1 MLYILKNHPFR
12 DSANIEKKYGA
23 RNLELLKNISIFAAI
38 IFSALYLANFGK
50 AWLGLGL
57 ITLGA
62 GTFADLLRRFAVYFH
77 DKNIAFLPEDAKD
90 LPRLDLKNTW
100 PNFIDFASYVFLY
113 GITDPKNKQEVVQ
126 AMMDSGF
133 GNFFLVRTG
142 LNKEEFLKKCS
153 ALSGELDLDRLAA
166 EAANS
171 ALRRGHRLM
180 EPSDFLAAFSVC
192 DKTFAGIL
200 LSWSLAEK
208 DLDFIYHWF
217 DTSKEHRPKTF
228 LEALADSPGIGKT
241 LAYGYTPLLDTH
253 SRSINITRGDAEALH
268 VVAHKKEISELGEA
282 LAKAELSNVLLVGE
296 EGIGKMTIVKGF
308 VWRVSHGKSLP
319 MLNYRRVLRLQ
330 MESIMSE
337 KSKTG
342 SASAALSKIF
352 KEAER
357 AGNVI
362 LVIEDIE
369 LYLESGT
376 ETTISEALLP
386 FLRSPLIKIIG
397 LTTPSG
403 YSKSIGDK
411 SQLKLLFNEVRVEE
425 PGEETVIEILEDI
438 SLAEEKKTGARI
450 LYSTVKKIYELA
462 LHYISTG
469 PFPEKAVNLL
479 HQTLV
484 FASESR
490 AKFVTPDMA
499 EHILERKFGVELGEA
514 GEAEKNILVNLESL
528 LHVSV
533 INQEA
538 GIKAIADGLRR
549 KRAGISAQSRPA
561 GTFLFLGPTGVGKT
575 ETAKALAKVYFG
587 SADRVIRLDMSE
599 YQNSSDM
606 ARLIGSLET
615 NQPGYLSEKIRAQ
628 PFSLILLDE
637 IEKAH
642 PNILNL
648 FLQILDEGA
657 AKDAHSNRMDFTSS
671 FIISTSNAGS
681 EFIRESIKAGL
692 SYEELQK
699 KLLDVVLERGIFR
712 PEFVNRFDGVIV
724 YTSLTHE
731 HVRAVAMLM
740 LKDLS
745 KRIEDDGYQ
754 FSWTDGALD
763 TLADAGY
770 SEAFG
775 AREMRRVIQEKVE
788 SKLAK
793 DILSGK
799 YQKGGTIALD
809 AKDIA

>member
-12 DSANIEKKYGA
+12 DSADIEKRYGT
-23 RNLELLKNISIFAAI
+23 RNLELIKNISIFAAV
-38 IFSALYLANFGK
+38 IFPLFYLANLGK

-57 ITLGA
+57 IALGI
-62 GTFADLLRRFAVYFH
+62 GTFAALLRRFAVYFQ
-77 DKNIAFLPEDAKD
+77 DKNIEFLPEDAKE
-90 LPRLDLKNTW
+90 LSRLDFKNTW
-100 PNFIDFASYVFLY
+100 PNFIDFSSYVFLY
-113 GITDPKNKQEVVQ
+113 GITDPKNKQEVVG
-126 AMMDSGF
+126 AMMESEF
-133 GNFFLVRTG
+133 GNFFLMRTDI
-142 LNKEEFLKKCS
+142 NKEEFLKKCS
-153 ALSGELDLDRLAA
+153 ALLGELDLGQLAA

-217 DTSKEHRPKTF
+217 DTAREHRPKTF

-253 SRSINITRGDAEALH
+253 SRSINITSGDAEALH
-268 VVAHKKEISELGEA
+268 IVAHKKEISELGEA

-319 MLNYRRVLRLQ
+319 ALNYRRVLRLQ
-330 MESIMSE
+330 IESIMSE

-397 LTTPSG
+397 LTTPKG

-411 SQLKLLFNEVRVEE
+411 SQLKLLFNEVRIEE
-425 PGEETVIEILEDI
+425 PGEETVIEILENI

-462 LHYISTG
+462 LHYISG
-469 PFPEKAVNLL
+469 VPFPEKAVNLL

-490 AKFVTPDMA
+490 ARFVTPDMA

-514 GEAEKNILVNLESL
+514 GEAEKNILVNLENL
-528 LHVSV
+528 LHESV
-533 INQEA
+533 INQET

-561 GTFLFLGPTGVGKT
+561 GTFLFLGPTGIGKT

-599 YQNSSDM
+599 YQNPQDM
-606 ARLIGSLET
+606 ARLIGSAEA
-615 NQPGYLSEKIRAQ
+615 NQPGYLSEKIRPQ

-657 AKDAHSNRMDFTSS
+657 AKDAHSNRMDFTSA
-671 FIISTSNAGS
+671 FIISTSTAGS

-712 PEFVNRFDGVIV
+712 PEFVNRFDGIII
-724 YTSLTHE
+724 YTPLTHE
-731 HVRAVAMLM
+731 HVRAVAVLM
-740 LKDLS
+740 LKDLA

-754 FSWTDGALD
+754 FSWTDAALD
-763 TLADAGY
+763 ALANAGY

-793 DILSGK
+793 DILNGK

-809 AKDIA
+809 AKDL

>member
-1 MLYILKNHPFR
+1 MLYILRNHPFR
-12 DSANIEKKYGA
+12 DSANIEKRYGT
-23 RNLELLKNISIFAAI
+23 RNLELLKNISVFGVVL
-38 IFSALYLANFGK
+38 FLTLYLANFGRV
-50 AWLGLGL
+50 WLGAGL
-57 ITLGA
+57 ITLGVGA
-62 GTFADLLRRFAVYFH
+62 LFDLVWRFAVYFQ
-77 DKNIAFLPEDAKD
+77 DKNIESLPEDAKD
-90 LPRLDLKNTW
+90 LVKLDLPNTW
-100 PNFIDFASYVFLY
+100 PNFIDFASYIFLY
-113 GITDPKNKQEVVQ
+113 GITDSKNKKEVVN
-126 AMMDSGF
+126 AMIDSDF
-133 GNFFLVRTG
+133 GNFFLLRTG
-142 LNKEEFLKKCS
+142 INKEEFLQKCS
-153 ALSGELDLDRLAA
+153 MLSGELDLGQLAS

-192 DKTFAGIL
+192 DKAFAGIL
-200 LSWSLAEK
+200 LSWNLAEK

-217 DTSKEHRPKTF
+217 DTSKEHRRKTF
-228 LEALADSPGIGKT
+228 LEALVDSPGIGKT
-241 LAYGYTPLLDTH
+241 LSYGYTPLLDMH
-253 SRSINITRGDAEALH
+253 SRAININQSDAEALH
-268 VVAHKKEISELGEA
+268 VVAHKKEISELEEA

-296 EGIGKMTIVKGF
+296 EGIGKMTIVKGM
-308 VWRVSHGKSLP
+308 VGRIKQGKSFP
-319 MLNYRRVLRLQ
+319 VLNYRRILRLQ

-337 KSKTG
+337 KNKTG

-376 ETTISEALLP
+376 ETTISEALFP

-397 LTTPSG
+397 LTTPEG

-411 SQLKLLFNEVRVEE
+411 SQLKLLFNEVRLAE
-425 PGEETVIEILEDI
+425 PDEETVIEILEDI
-438 SLAEEKKTGARI
+438 SLTEEKKIGARI
-450 LYSTVKKIYELA
+450 LYFTVRKIYELA
-462 LHYISTG
+462 LHYISNV

-479 HQTLV
+479 YQTLV

-490 AKFVTPDMA
+490 ARFVTPDMA
-499 EHILERKFGVELGEA
+499 ESILERKFGVQIGEA
-514 GEAEKNILVNLESL
+514 GEAEKNVLINLEDL
-528 LHVSV
+528 LHKSV

-549 KRAGISAQSRPA
+549 KRAGISTQSRPA

-599 YQNSSDM
+599 YQNPQDM
-606 ARLIGSLET
+606 ARLVGSMDA

-681 EFIRESIKAGL
+681 EFIRESIKAGV

-699 KLLDVVLERGIFR
+699 KLLDVVLEKGIFR
-712 PEFVNRFDGVIV
+712 PEFVNRFDGVII
-724 YTSLTHE
+724 YTPLTHD
-731 HVRAVAMLM
+731 HVRAVAVLL
-740 LKDLS
+740 LKDLA
-745 KRIEDDGYQ
+745 KRIENDGYQ
-754 FSWTDGALD
+754 FSWTDAALNS
-763 TLADAGY
+763 LAAAGY

-775 AREMRRVIQEKVE
+775 AREMRRTIQEKVE

-799 YQKGGTIALD
+799 YQKGGTIAID